1 MDLTSNQLASCLSPT
16 RLDCNF
22 FESKGL
28 TTGLHHPSL
37 YITNSVNLHSDINAA
52 SFKTLRNSLIFE
64 SYFDKS
70 SCP

>member
-1 MDLTSNQLASCLSPT
+1 MDLTSNQLASCLSST

-28 TTGLHHPSL
+28 ITGLHRPSL
-37 YITNSVNLHSDINAA
+37 CIINSVNLHADINAA
-52 SFKTLRNSLIFE
+52 SFKTLWNSLIFE
-64 SYFDKS
+64 NYFDKS